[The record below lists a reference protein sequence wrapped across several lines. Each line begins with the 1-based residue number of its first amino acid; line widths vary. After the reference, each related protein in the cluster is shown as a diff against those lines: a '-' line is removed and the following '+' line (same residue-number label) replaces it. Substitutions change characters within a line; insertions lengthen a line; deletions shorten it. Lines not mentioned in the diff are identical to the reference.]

1 MFYNSVSFNFF
12 FVLYLLLPFL
22 FWDGFG
28 VFSLNIFAVAT
39 YVLSSISLARL
50 CVSHKVEAMS
60 SSFWIFVYIFL
71 VIAPVSQQSAGYYPW
86 PGYYHDLDLVH
97 SWFLVFTCCFSF
109 FITGFFR
116 SKKFVGSVDYSFSDV
131 KIRFFIVA
139 AAILTVVSI
148 YSIGGIQSVF
158 ISRSELSELF
168 DGSTSTEVA
177 TQAMFRIPFFVISL
191 YYLGK
196 LLNSIGTKCFLKL
209 FILFFIFSSVTL
221 ILNNPIST
229 PRFWVA
235 CIFIT
240 YALVVLSHFKLKVN
254 RIYILSLLFLTI
266 FIFPVADAFRNSLDV
281 SVLDYFSETNISEG
295 FVKSPN
301 YDSFQQITNAIVF
314 VENNGYS
321 YGARTLSS
329 VLFWVPRSFFPSK
342 YISSGEDLALFA
354 RYDITN
360 LSAPLWAEMF
370 LDFGFVGAIFCF
382 GILGWFVSYFDKA
395 SSARPNV
402 VVFFVAAYGI
412 YFLRGTLLAVIGFL
426 AVTLIVFFALRVKKL
441 VVRS

>member
-1 MFYNSVSFNFF
+1 MFYNSVSFNLF

-39 YVLSSISLARL
+39 YILSSLSLAQL
-50 CVSHKVEAMS
+50 CVSKKIEAMS

-71 VIAPVSQQSAGYYPW
+71 VIAPVSQQYTGTYPW
-86 PGYYHDLDLVH
+86 PGYYDDLDLMR
-97 SWFLVFTCCFSF
+97 SWFLVFSCCFSF
-109 FITGFFR
+109 FIIGFFR
-116 SKKFVGSVDYSFSDV
+116 SKKFVDSFGYSFSDV
-131 KIRFFIVA
+131 RMRFFIVVA
-139 AAILTVVSI
+139 TILTVVSI

-158 ISRSELSELF
+158 LSRNELTELF
-168 DGSTSTEVA
+168 DGSTSKEMA

-196 LLNSIGTKCFLKL
+196 MLRSIGEKL
-209 FILFFIFSSVTL
+209 FVRFFILFFVFLTFTL
-221 ILNNPIST
+221 ILNNPVST
-229 PRFWVA
+229 PRFWFA

-254 RIYILSLLFLTI
+254 RLYILSLLFLTI

-295 FVKSPN
+295 FVTSPN
-301 YDSFQQITNAIVF
+301 YDSFQQISNAIVF

-321 YGARTLSS
+321 YGARTLSAL
-329 VLFWVPRSFFPSK
+329 LFWVPRSFFPSK

-354 RYDITN
+354 RYEITN

-370 LDFGFVGAIFCF
+370 LDFGFAGAIFCF

-395 SSARPNV
+395 CSARPNV

-412 YFLRGTLLAVIGFL
+412 YFFARDTSGSHWLFGRNVGSFL
-426 AVTLIVFFALRVKKL
+426 CA
-441 VVRS
+441 